1 MNSFALLWGKMLRSS
16 LWVTQSK
23 ETRLVWI
30 TLLCLKDSNGQVQ
43 SSVVG
48 LADDAKVSL
57 DECKQALQILMAPD
71 PDDTSKVE
79 EGRRIREITGGWEV
93 VNHDMYRFSTDEKRE
108 FWRQQKAEQRAKKTG
123 KNGWKGKPE
132 NPIVTANR
140 TRERRYVKLEGDG
153 DQDGADKV
161 AAENLPQPKTENT

>member
-1 MNSFALLWGKMLRSS
+1 MQAAVKSERRRMNSFALLWGKMLRSS

-30 TLLCLKDSNGQVQ
+30 TLLCLKDSAGQVQ

-57 DECKQALQILMAPD
+57 DECKQALQILMSPD

-79 EGRRIREITGGWEV
+79 EGRRIRQITGGWEV
-93 VNHDMYRFSTDEKRE
+93 VNH
-108 FWRQQKAEQRAKKTG
+108 
-123 KNGWKGKPE
+123 
-132 NPIVTANR
+132 
-140 TRERRYVKLEGDG
+140 
-153 DQDGADKV
+153 
-161 AAENLPQPKTENT
+161 